1 MGSTGY
7 EFQSNGF
14 EENGRI
20 MGKGEKKKK
29 RAGSGIYANSSL
41 LFSNYFITNNKE
53 KKGLLCQLCLS
64 FRQLGFVRVMYS

>member
-1 MGSTGY
+1 
-7 EFQSNGF
+7 
-14 EENGRI
+14 
-20 MGKGEKKKK
+20 MGKGKKKKKK